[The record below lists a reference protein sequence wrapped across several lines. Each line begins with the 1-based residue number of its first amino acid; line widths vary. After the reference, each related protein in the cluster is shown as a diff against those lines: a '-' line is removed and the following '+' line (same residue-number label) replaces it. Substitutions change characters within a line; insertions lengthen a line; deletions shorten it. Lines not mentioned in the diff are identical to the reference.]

1 MVVWRQKI
9 TGTKKSL
16 TKNKR
21 IKKGTFSRNAWSAS
35 AQDEFV
41 AMDVLKKSSS
51 SSRKAAAT
59 LLKEV
64 RCPNRLIFTTWPRFC
79 GQLSSSLVQAPLV
92 LVLEFSHQLATAF
105 FSSSTPILPKVL
117 DWAPQEIENGLNK
130 VYNNLTTI
138 ASRQETSV
146 LSRLFQRFLITQ
158 SSNNAESID
167 FLHW

>member
-1 MVVWRQKI
+1 M
-9 TGTKKSL
+9 

-51 SSRKAAAT
+51 RSRKAAAT
-59 LLKEV
+59 LLQEV
-64 RCPNRLIFTTWPRFC
+64 WFCPNRLIFTTLPRFC
-79 GQLSSSLVQAPLV
+79 GQLSSSLVQQAPLV

-138 ASRQETSV
+138 ASRQETSF

-167 FLHW
+167 FLHWW

>member
-1 MVVWRQKI
+1 MN
-9 TGTKKSL
+9 KS
-16 TKNKR
+16 KR

-51 SSRKAAAT
+51 RSRKAAAT

-64 RCPNRLIFTTWPRFC
+64 RCPNRLIFTTWSRFC

>member
-1 MVVWRQKI
+1 M
-9 TGTKKSL
+9 

-51 SSRKAAAT
+51 SSRKATAT
-59 LLKEV
+59 LLQEV
-64 RCPNRLIFTTWPRFC
+64 WFCPNRLIFTTLPRFC

-117 DWAPQEIENGLNK
+117 DWAPQEIENGLNE

-138 ASRQETSV
+138 ASRRETSF
-146 LSRLFQRFLITQ
+146 LWRMFQRFLTSQ
-158 SSNNAESID
+158 SSDKAID
-167 FLHW
+167 FLQFWQSSLF